1 MPKVNNKK
9 LNSPIDLVMF
19 LSCNYTTILNN
30 KKIAGELLSGNNSES
45 SKLFAQKGLE
55 HERSYLKTLKENG
68 REVVEIS
75 KKLSLEE
82 RIAQTNNAMKSGV
95 EIIYQGV
102 LYDGLWRGDADFLIK
117 CDKNSKLG
125 NYSYEVLDTKLS
137 KKAEVKHIMQLC
149 VYSELLSHT
158 QGNMPKK
165 IHLFLGNGKQ
175 YSFKITDY
183 IYYYKYVKERFL
195 KFIRDN
201 DQDLYPEPC
210 NHCDLC
216 EWKEYCSEKWKKDDH
231 LNLVANI
238 TNGQRE
244 KLNKFGIN
252 TVKELAKTEEET
264 IIPNLNRE
272 VFLRLR
278 EQAILQHY
286 KATTGKDKYQII
298 PQSRGKGFE
307 RIPKINPGDLFFD
320 MEGDPLYP
328 DGLEYLFGVYYKENN
343 KEIFKTFW
351 AHNHEEEKESFM
363 SFMDFIKAHLKKY
376 PNAYI
381 YHYNHYE
388 TTALKRLSCRYAVC
402 EDQLDN
408 LLRRKKFIDL
418 YLVVRESIRTSE
430 PGYSIK
436 NLEAFYMDKRANAVA
451 TAADSIV
458 VYHNWRETGKENLLQ
473 EISDYNEVDCI
484 STYLLRNWLI
494 TLKPEETG
502 WFKELKSNEISK
514 EIEEVKKD
522 WEVQYDEYKNK
533 LESLCLENEEKNL
546 IYLLEFHNREA
557 KPQWW
562 NIFDR
567 QNKYESE
574 IIEDAECLG
583 GLKLIAEPY
592 QEKRSLIYIY
602 EYPEQET
609 KLKKGSSIFNTE
621 TMEQIG
627 SIVDIDQIKKHV
639 NIKRSAAK
647 EKLPK
652 TLSIGTGGPI
662 DSKLIRAAIY
672 RYADKIMQ
680 SKNVNDCISD
690 LLKRSIPRIKGK
702 NPGEAIIT
710 SHNIQNKAIQVISN
724 MDNSYLFIQGPPG
737 TGKTYISSHIIVE
750 LMKQGK
756 KVGITSNSHKAI
768 HNLLSRIENVAKEKS
783 FSFLGI
789 KKASS
794 SNKETYF
801 EGSNIKNETKTD
813 NIPLEANLFAG
824 TAWLFAHEYFA
835 AQLDYLFIDE
845 AGQVA
850 LANVVAMST
859 STKNLI
865 LVGDQMQLGQP
876 VQGMHPEDSGLSVLE
891 YLLGNKSTIAVEKG
905 IFLSETRRL
914 RPSICKFI
922 SEAFYDGRLIAH
934 KDTVSR
940 TLNLKNCDL
949 SNEGIKFIDVEHEG
963 CSQKSIEEGNIIK
976 EMYNQLLGEKID
988 DNRVVR
994 QITEE
999 DILIVTPYNVQ
1010 VNYLRSILP
1019 KNARVGTVDNFQ
1031 GQEAPVVLIS
1041 MVTSSA
1047 EYLPRN
1053 IEFLYSKNR
1062 LNVAISRAQC
1072 LAIII
1077 ANPKLLEVPC
1087 KTIEQIKMV
1096 NSFCNAYLSSTE
1108 SKII

>member
-1 MPKVNNKK
+1 MKKFNNK
-9 LNSPIDLVMF
+9 NVNTPIDLITF
-19 LSCNYTTILNN
+19 LSCNYAILLNS
-30 KKIAGELLSGNNSES
+30 KKITGELISGNNSES

-55 HERSYLKTLKENG
+55 HEKNYLRILKEKG
-68 REVVEIS
+68 REVIEIS

-82 RIAQTNNAMKSGV
+82 CIVQTNNAMKLGIDV
-95 EIIYQGV
+95 IYQAA
-102 LYDGLWRGDADFLIK
+102 LYNGLWRGDADFLIK
-117 CDKNSKLG
+117 CNEISKLG
-125 NYSYEVLDTKLS
+125 NYSYKVLDTKLS
-137 KKAEVKHIMQLC
+137 KKAEVKHIIQLC
-149 VYSELLSHT
+149 VYSELLSHV
-158 QGNMPKK
+158 QGSMPKK
-165 IHLFLGNGKQ
+165 IHLYLGDNQ
-175 YSFKITDY
+175 RYSFNITDY
-183 IYYYKYVKERFL
+183 IYYYNYTKEEFL
-195 KFIRDN
+195 KFIRN
-201 DQDLYPEPC
+201 SNQDLYPEPC

-216 EWKEYCSEKWKKDDH
+216 EWKEYCTEKWKKDDH
-231 LNLVANI
+231 LSLVANI
-238 TNGQRE
+238 TNSQRE

-252 TVKELAKTEEET
+252 TVKELAEIEEKTV
-264 IIPNLNRE
+264 IPNLNKE
-272 VFLRLR
+272 VFSRLR
-278 EQAILQHY
+278 EQAILQNY

-298 PQSRGKGFE
+298 PQSRGKSFE

-343 KEIFKTFW
+343 KEIFKTYW
-351 AHNHEEEKESFM
+351 AHDHEEEKEAFVSFM
-363 SFMDFIKAHLKKY
+363 NFVRAHLKKY

-388 TTALKRLSCRYAVC
+388 TTALKKLSCRYGVY

-408 LLRRKKFIDL
+408 LLRKKKFIDL
-418 YLVVRESIRTSE
+418 YMVVRESIRTSE

-436 NLEAFYMDKRANAVA
+436 NLEVFYMDKRANTVA

-458 VYHNWRETGKENLLQ
+458 VYNKWRETGEEKLLKE
-473 EISDYNEVDCI
+473 IADYNEIDCK

-494 TLKPEETG
+494 TLKPEDTG
-502 WFKELKSNEISK
+502 WFEGLGDNENP
-514 EIEEVKKD
+514 EEVQEEKKD
-522 WEVQYDEYKNK
+522 WEKQYDEYKNK
-533 LESLCLENEEKNL
+533 LENLYLENEEKNL
-546 IYLLEFHNREA
+546 MYLLEFHNREA

-574 IIEDAECLG
+574 IIEDVECLG
-583 GLKLIAEPY
+583 GLKLIGEPQ
-592 QEKRSLIYIY
+592 QEKRSLVYIY

-621 TMEQIG
+621 TVEQVG
-627 SIVDIDQIKKHV
+627 SIIDIDEVKRHV
-639 NIKRSAAK
+639 KIKRGMAK
-647 EKLPK
+647 EKLPQI
-652 TLSIGTGGPI
+652 LSVGPGGPI
-662 DSKLIRAAIY
+662 DSKLLRSAVY
-672 RYADKIMQ
+672 RFADKMIQ
-680 SKNVNDCISD
+680 SKDVNNCISD
-690 LLKRSIPRIKGK
+690 LLKRSIPKIKGK
-702 NPGEAIIT
+702 NPGDAIII
-710 SHNIQNKAIQVISN
+710 SDNLQNEVIQVIIN
-724 MDNSYLFIQGPPG
+724 MDRSYLFIQGPPG

-756 KVGITSNSHKAI
+756 RVGVTSNSHRAI
-768 HNLLSRIENVAKEKS
+768 HNLLSRIESVAKEKDFS
-783 FSFLGI
+783 FSGV
-789 KKASS
+789 KKAST

-801 EGSNIKNETKTD
+801 EGSYIKNETKTN
-813 NIPLEANLFAG
+813 NISLEANLLAG
-824 TAWLFAHEYFA
+824 TAWLFAHEYFVD
-835 AQLDYLFIDE
+835 QLDYLFIDE

-865 LVGDQMQLGQP
+865 LIGDQMQLGQP
-876 VQGMHPEDSGLSVLE
+876 VQGTHPGDSGLSVLE
-891 YLLGNKSTIAVEKG
+891 YLLGNESTIPIEKG

-934 KDTVSR
+934 KDTINR
-940 TLNLKNCDL
+940 ILNLKNCGL
-949 SNEGIKFIDVEHEG
+949 PNEGIKFIDVEHEG
-963 CSQKSIEEGNIIK
+963 CSQKSIEEGNVINEI
-976 EMYNQLLGEKID
+976 YHQLLNQEID
-988 DNRVVR
+988 DSGMIR
-994 QITEE
+994 QITEK
-999 DILIVTPYNVQ
+999 DILVVTPYNVQ

-1031 GQEAPVVLIS
+1031 GQEAPIVIIS

-1096 NSFCNAYLSSTE
+1096 NSFCKAYSE
-1108 SKII
+1108 S